1 MDPKSGNAV
10 TKAVKVLEAAVAGPG
25 PRRFAEICADAGL
38 PKASVHRILSTLVEL
53 GFVAGEG
60 GGSYRAG
67 IRMLALAEEVKAAG
81 ADGVGE
87 VLTRLCGEVRQT
99 VHFALRSG
107 DHAVYVHKA
116 EGDRPYRM
124 ASRVGMRLPLHSTAI
139 GKCVLAHLPP
149 GELADVLAAA
159 GLSARTPATFVS
171 ADLLAV
177 ELAGI
182 RDRGYAVDDEE
193 NETAIRCI
201 GAPVF
206 DRAGQVVGGVSV
218 STVAPLLP
226 REELLAF
233 VPALRAAASAVTRL
247 LH

>member
-1 MDPKSGNAV
+1 MDPKTGNAL
-10 TKAVKVLEAAVAGPG
+10 TKALTVLEAAVAGPG
-25 PRRFAEICADAGL
+25 PRRFADICADAGV

-53 GFVAGEG
+53 GFVAAEG

-67 IRMLALAEEVKAAG
+67 IRMFALAEEVKAAG
-81 ADGVGE
+81 AGGVGE
-87 VLTRLCGEVRQT
+87 VLTRLSAEVRQT

-107 DHAVYVHKA
+107 DHAVYVQKV

-149 GELADVLAAA
+149 DELAAVLAAA
-159 GLSARTPATFVS
+159 GLPARTPATLTS
-171 ADLLAV
+171 SGLLAA

-182 RDRGYAVDDEE
+182 RERGYAVDDEE
-193 NETAIRCI
+193 NETAIRCL

-206 DRAGQVVGGVSV
+206 DRAGHVAGGVSV
-218 STVAPLLP
+218 STVAPLLS
-226 REELLAF
+226 REELLSF
-233 VPALRAAASAVTRL
+233 VPALRAAASAVTNL